1 MSDISFLY
9 FFLPVF
15 MGIYL
20 ITPKVLKRLLV
31 ILAGAGIIF
40 WADPVGLIP
49 MGVCILSGYLFGIF
63 IHNFRDKIWGKVF
76 LGLEIAINAAV
87 FLLFHRTA
95 FDGSDLMTLFGQR
108 SLVKS
113 AAAIGAS
120 VMPLHSVAYCIDV
133 YKKKYV
139 CEHKFTTVAEYIA
152 FFPTFGAGPIL
163 SFDKMKP
170 QFEDPKPGFAKC
182 AVGVRMLMLGLIM
195 KLFISNAMYDMW
207 HDVTDIPLKSMPVPA
222 AWLGALG
229 FAMFFY
235 FEVCAFSCMA
245 CGMASLMGLELC
257 YSLPVAIQSKSF
269 RGLCRHAN
277 PSLYHWS
284 RKYIYRKIKR
294 DDNGFSEFLAIMF
307 SVMLAVLWYGVSM
320 RSVMFGA
327 TLIVVLCFEKILE
340 CPLKKLPG
348 FVRYILLLF
357 LTLVIIPFMAFSEPA
372 DALLYI
378 SAMFGSGDNTLDTAS
393 SYLFGSY
400 SVPLIM
406 ALVVSF
412 GAFGYLKRKKVFNNE
427 YLTTII
433 QPVWVIALLI
443 ICTAFLV
450 SGDNCIYMF

>member
-15 MGIYL
+15 TGLYL
-20 ITPKVLKRLLV
+20 ITPKALKRLLV
-31 ILAGAGIIF
+31 ILAGAGVIV

-49 MGVCILSGYLFGIF
+49 MGICILSGYLFGIF
-63 IHNFRDKIWGKVF
+63 IHNFRDKVWGKVF
-76 LGLEIAINAAV
+76 LGLEITVNAAA

-95 FDGSDLMTLFGQR
+95 FDGADFMTLLGQKP
-108 SLVKS
+108 LIKS

-139 CEHKFTTVAEYIA
+139 CEHRFTIVAEYIA

-163 SFDKMKP
+163 SFDKMKS
-170 QFEDPKPGFAKC
+170 QFEDPKPSFAKC

-195 KLFISNAMYDMW
+195 KLFISNAMKDMW
-207 HDVTDIPLKSMPVPA
+207 HDVTDIPLNSMPATA
-222 AWLGALG
+222 AWLGSLG

-235 FEVCAFSCMA
+235 FEVCAFCCMA
-245 CGMASLMGLELC
+245 CGMASLMGIELS
-257 YSLPVAIQSKSF
+257 YSLPAGIHSKSF
-269 RGLCRHAN
+269 RGLCRRAN

-284 RKYIYRKIKR
+284 RNYIYRSIKR
-294 DDNGFSEFLAIMF
+294 DGSGFSEFLAIIF
-307 SVMLAVLWYGVSM
+307 SVMLAVLWYGFSM

-327 TLIVVLCFEKILE
+327 ALIVVLCFEKILE
-340 CPLKKLPG
+340 SPLKKLPG
-348 FVRYILLLF
+348 FVRYIILF
-357 LTLVIIPFMAFSEPA
+357 FMILVIMPFMAFSEPA
-372 DALLYI
+372 EALQYI
-378 SAMFGSGDNTLDTAS
+378 SAMFGSGNNTLDTAS
-393 SYLFGSY
+393 SYLLGSY
-400 SVPLIM
+400 SCPMIT
-406 ALVVSF
+406 AIVVSF

-450 SGDNCIYMF
+450 SGENCTYKF